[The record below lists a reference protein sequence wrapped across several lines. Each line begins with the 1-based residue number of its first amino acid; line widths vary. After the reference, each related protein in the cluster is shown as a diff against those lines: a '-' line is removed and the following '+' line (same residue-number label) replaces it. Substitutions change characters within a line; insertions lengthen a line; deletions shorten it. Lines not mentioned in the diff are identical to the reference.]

1 MPITQVH
8 DDPKTQSIP
17 CVAATAYD
25 IGDLLYSNSGVAT
38 KVSSFADQGSAAA
51 NAAAIAPLFM
61 GVCLSR
67 RLATE
72 TTPAFVLV
80 GTDVIVDADAD
91 SASYV
96 CGEMLTVSRDAT
108 PLARVQQ
115 VAKTTTA
122 TSAIGRVFAT
132 SGGTATKV
140 RARLK
145 SNQI

>member
-1 MPITQVH
+1 MPISEVLTDARDQW
-8 DDPKTQSIP
+8 IP
-17 CVAATAYD
+17 CVANTAYD

-38 KVSSFADQGSAAA
+38 KVSSYADQGSAAA

-61 GVCLSR
+61 GVCKSR

-80 GTDVIVDADAD
+80 GTDVVVDADAD

-96 CGEMLTVSRDAT
+96 CGEMVTVSRDAT
-108 PLARVQQ
+108 PLARLQQ
-115 VAKTTTA
+115 VAKTTTP

-132 SGGTATKV
+132 TGGTATKV
-140 RARLK
+140 RVRLK